1 MKARFGCD
9 VSREGACNSDPGER
23 EQSSGMNDSHA
34 DRVSV
39 VIPARDEEANIE
51 RAVRSIAVQSHLVEI
66 VVVDDQSSDRTPEIL
81 ERLRVEFPKLRVL
94 RSGPLPEGWT
104 GKAHAVAVGTRV
116 ARGEWLLL
124 TDADTEHLPGSL
136 ETLLARAMDES
147 LDLLSISPG
156 QETRTWW
163 EKAVIPLVFV
173 ELARRFR
180 FEDVSNP
187 HSPAAA
193 ANGQYILVRHDSY
206 ERAGG
211 HEAVRGEI
219 LEDVELARRVKSRG
233 GKLVFLPG
241 AQWVRTRMYSSFGD
255 MWRGWT
261 KNLYLLYQR
270 NFGLLIGKA
279 AELVAMS
286 LFPAA
291 VFVAAAIAI
300 AVGRG
305 GEWVGLALAASFLL
319 VLIRQGRYGREL
331 ANIGFDAGLAR
342 YQIAGAGL
350 LALLLLN
357 SARAHVWGG
366 KVYWKGRGYSTEG
379 PK

>member
-1 MKARFGCD
+1 
-9 VSREGACNSDPGER
+9 
-23 EQSSGMNDSHA
+23 MNDSHA
-34 DRVSV
+34 GRVSV

-51 RAVRSIAVQSHLVEI
+51 RAVRSIAVQSHLAEI

-81 ERLRVEFPKLRVL
+81 ERLRGEFPILRVL
-94 RSGPLPEGWT
+94 HAGPLPEGWT
-104 GKAHAVAVGTRV
+104 GKAHAVATGTRE
-116 ARGEWLLL
+116 AQGEWLLL
-124 TDADTEHLPGSL
+124 TDADTDHLPGSL
-136 ETLLARAMDES
+136 ETLLARAEGEG

-156 QETRTWW
+156 QETLTWW

-187 HSPAAA
+187 DSSAAA
-193 ANGQYILVRHDSY
+193 ANGQYILVRREAY

-219 LEDVELARRVKSRG
+219 LEDVELARRVKSQG
-233 GKLVFLPG
+233 GKLAFFPG
-241 AQWVRTRMYSSFGD
+241 AQWVRTRMYSSFGE

-261 KNLYLLYQR
+261 KNLYLLYGR
-270 NFGLLIGKA
+270 NLGSVIGKA
-279 AELVAMS
+279 VELVAMN
-286 LFPAA
+286 LLPAMVFMA
-291 VFVAAAIAI
+291 VAVTF

-305 GEWVGLALAASFLL
+305 GEWLALALLASFLL
-319 VLIRQGRYGREL
+319 VLIRQGRYAREL
-331 ANIGFDAGLAR
+331 ASIGFDAGLAH
-342 YQIAGAGL
+342 YQIPGAGI

-357 SARAHVWGG
+357 SARAHIWGG
-366 KVYWKGRGYSTEG
+366 KVYWKGRGYTTGG